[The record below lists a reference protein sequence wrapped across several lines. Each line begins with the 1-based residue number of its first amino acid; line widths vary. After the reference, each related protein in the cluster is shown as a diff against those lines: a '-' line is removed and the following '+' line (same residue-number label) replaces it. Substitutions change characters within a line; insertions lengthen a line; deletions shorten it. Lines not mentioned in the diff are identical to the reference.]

1 MFSEKRFR
9 KFFLGSDISRLRSS
23 GSLLSVSSG
32 DVLRAAALEDRL
44 ELREKLMSVLILE
57 SLLLLRLMLL
67 IISLTT
73 ISSCFDA
80 FFLLPEA
87 LDEAEDIEEGVAE
100 DGTEEVTELD
110 GAEAPS
116 DDSSVLSRH
125 LDRKIIALN
134 SGKSS
139 LPSRSKSHR

>member
-1 MFSEKRFR
+1 ME
-9 KFFLGSDISRLRSS
+9 
-23 GSLLSVSSG
+23 
-32 DVLRAAALEDRL
+32 LRAAALEEML
-44 ELREKLMSVLILE
+44 ELREKLISVLILE

-67 IISLTT
+67 MMSLTT
-73 ISSCFDA
+73 ISSCLDA

-87 LDEAEDIEEGVAE
+87 LDAADDREEGVAD

-116 DDSSVLSRH
+116 EVASVGSSRH
-125 LDRKIIALN
+125 FDRKIIALN

-139 LPSRSKSHR
+139 LPSLSRSHL